1 MVSEVQDDQG
11 SATLGRPKG
20 APQPGTASPPA
31 DHRSRG
37 RRDGARRVLATFARS
52 RTLPPPTRL
61 GDAVGLV
68 ARLGGWLGRKRDPPG
83 AQLLWHGYIQL
94 VAMAF
99 AFELR
104 DEFG

>member
-1 MVSEVQDDQG
+1 M
-11 SATLGRPKG
+11 
-20 APQPGTASPPA
+20 
-31 DHRSRG
+31 
-37 RRDGARRVLATFARS
+37 LAVFARS
-52 RTLPPPTRL
+52 RNLPAPPRL

-83 AQLLWHGYIQL
+83 AQLLWHGYTQL

-104 DEFG
+104 RIRIDLTRIMKSSRRDPGQGQP

>member
-1 MVSEVQDDQG
+1 MGD
-11 SATLGRPKG
+11 RF
-20 APQPGTASPPA
+20 PPEWVI
-31 DHRSRG
+31 DFTG
-37 RRDGARRVLATFARS
+37 M
-52 RTLPPPTRL
+52 RT
-61 GDAVGLV
+61 VGLV